1 MAPYGVSGRC
11 AAPVVVKNWRTPL
24 GRFYGGDV
32 ARPRENPQAGRIAAT
47 RRKGRG
53 PAVDRAERAPSGK
66 AARGK
71 KGKGRSAPASAA
83 ARAFKLLLLIA
94 MMASLGFAVVLVADV
109 SFKVLG
115 GMKFGQITFAE
126 LVDKV
131 QDRVFDHDVPEAK
144 KKTTATPKPA
154 RPRASSSP
162 SSSEPAVR
170 APLPAPRPEEY
181 VKAIEARPDP
191 EVAQA
196 RARLDQLLKGI

>member
-32 ARPRENPQAGRIAAT
+32 ARPKETPQAGRIAAT

-71 KGKGRSAPASAA
+71 KGKGRSAPASAT

-144 KKTTATPKPA
+144 KKKTPAPKPA
-154 RPRASSSP
+154 RPQAPSAP
-162 SSSEPAVR
+162 SSSEPAER
-170 APLPAPRPEEY
+170 APLPAPRPAEY

>member
-1 MAPYGVSGRC
+1 
-11 AAPVVVKNWRTPL
+11 
-24 GRFYGGDV
+24 
-32 ARPRENPQAGRIAAT
+32 
-47 RRKGRG
+47 
-53 PAVDRAERAPSGK
+53 VDRAERAPSGK

>member
-1 MAPYGVSGRC
+1 VPL
-11 AAPVVVKNWRTPL
+11 VVENWRTPP
-24 GRFYGGDV
+24 GGFYGDHV
-32 ARPRENPQAGRIAAT
+32 ARPRETPDAGRIAAT

-71 KGKGRSAPASAA
+71 KGKGRSAPASPL
-83 ARAFKLLLLIA
+83 ARAFKLMVLIA
-94 MMASLGFAVVLVADV
+94 MMASLGFAVVLVGDV
-109 SFKVLG
+109 GLKVLG

-144 KKTTATPKPA
+144 KKPAPAPKPV
-154 RPRASSSP
+154 RPRASSP
-162 SSSEPAVR
+162 SSSEPAER

-191 EVAQA
+191 EVEQA